1 MCIRDR
7 GSRAGCTVTTG
18 DRSVFVGEATG
29 SFGTGLTTGD
39 TNTYMGYAIQP
50 SAADVDCEL
59 VINARGNGTTGKGTR
74 TGFIDVQSGVYQG
87 NNSASWSTTSD
98 RRIKKNIVD
107 NTTGLDKINQIQ
119 VRNFEYRKVDEITDF
134 EKPEAAVIRKE
145 GVQVGAIAQEIETI
159 LPDLVKEE
167 STGVKTVDS
176 SNLTWYLVNAIKE
189 LSETNKDL
197 KSRIEALESD

>member
-1 MCIRDR
+1 MI
-7 GSRAGCTVTTG
+7 GSRAGCTTTTG
-18 DRSVFVGEATG
+18 DRNVFVGEATG
-29 SFGTGLTTGD
+29 SYATGLTTGD

-50 SAADVDCEL
+50 SAAGVDCEL
-59 VINARGNGTTGKGTR
+59 VINARGNGSQGKGTR

-87 NNSASWSTTSD
+87 NNNASWSTTSD

-119 VRNFEYRKVDEITDF
+119 VRNFEYRTEDEIKDF
-134 EKPEAAVIRKE
+134 EQPKSAVVRKE

-176 SNLTWYLVNAIKE
+176 SNLTWYMINAIKE
-189 LSETNKDL
+189 LSKQNEEMKLEINELKKD
-197 KSRIEALESD
+197 R